1 MEIINTSQPNDFL
14 GDRLRDAF
22 IKINNNFGELISE
35 LENPILIQDINGL
48 ANTLNSLQQQINE
61 IQSFDG
67 EPLMYQAGYGISI
80 IGNVI
85 SAVDNSFSGDYDDL
99 TNKPFIPSDTNDLTN
114 GAGFITLD
122 DIPSG
127 GNVEWDDVL
136 NKPTI
141 PTDNNQLTNG
151 AGYITLSQV
160 PAGFSGD
167 YNDLTNK
174 PVITPVSS
182 NSISFTNLNIYG
194 SYSNPRTGAIT
205 FDLTGAKFG
214 YIQEVYHTGASM
226 PSLPA
231 SAKIVN
237 DVEYSNSKV
246 NLLLFKYIDNSR
258 VEVVVNVLEN

>member
-1 MEIINTSQPNDFL
+1 MEIINTSQPNDFM
-14 GDRLRDAF
+14 GDKLRDAF
-22 IKINNNFGELISE
+22 IKINNNFSE
-35 LENPILIQDINGL
+35 LMSELDNPILIQDINGL

-61 IQSFDG
+61 IQTFDG

-99 TNKPFIPSDTNDLTN
+99 INKPFIPSDTNDLTN
-114 GAGFITLD
+114 GAGYITIED
-122 DIPSG
+122 VPSG
-127 GNVEWDDVL
+127 GSVEWDDVL
-136 NKPTI
+136 NKP
-141 PTDNNQLTNG
+141 
-151 AGYITLSQV
+151 SF
-160 PAGFSGD
+160 FSGD
-167 YNDLTNK
+167 YDDLTNKPTLFSGDYDDLTNK
-174 PVITPVSS
+174 PVINPVSS
-182 NSISFTNLNIYG
+182 NSISFTELNIYG

-205 FDLTGAKFG
+205 FNLTGAKFG

-226 PSLPA
+226 PALPA

-246 NLLLFKYIDNSR
+246 NLLLFKYVDNNR